1 MIHPFKNFQ
10 IGHVFF
16 GSFAGFITVVLI
28 IVIGV
33 SYQFSVREI
42 VKSTSF
48 YQQNNLNQLDK
59 QLNIQMTEIENISL
73 AISRNSN
80 LQEYLNKAGADSY
93 TRFANASRITFDLSN
108 IAFSMPII
116 HSIRVYIDDPP
127 VSDYQGPVKFVKL
140 QGLREEP
147 WSETVENSDFS
158 WIGQHLISTNQG
170 DLPVISFARKIYTP
184 GYEYKALVVLD
195 IKASDIIKL
204 IQGEEPDSNRVL
216 LDLGLRAVT
225 STGDIPA
232 EQYRDTVQDLIH
244 NYNANLNDKGTLRY
258 HDSLIVW
265 SKLFSSDWIL
275 MEVTPWSEVTKGS
288 VRTAI
293 VLFSIGIAAIAIALL
308 MTLILSKQF
317 TKPIILLMKR
327 MNSFSLGHKDK
338 PMIDDYHNEFGAL
351 FKGYSVLVNR
361 TTELYASLE
370 RQYRK
375 QKEAEIQALQAMINP
390 HFLYNTLDQLNW
402 MAIEAGE
409 EKMSRVLELMGRMF
423 RIGLSNGESMIT
435 VERELMHLECYLQIQ
450 QIRWGEKLRYV
461 IDVPEGI
468 LSLYLPKL
476 TLQPFVE
483 NAIIHGFHGRET
495 GLIVVSA
502 VLSQGD
508 VHFEISDNGVGIS
521 DNWEKPKAR
530 NTGGYGIRNVR
541 ERMIAYYG
549 PAYDIGISSNPN
561 TGTLVSIRVPILKE
575 KPNSEG
581 GSYVEN
587 RNY

>member
-1 MIHPFKNFQ
+1 M
-10 IGHVFF
+10 FF
-16 GSFAGFITVVLI
+16 GSFAGFIIVVLVV
-28 IVIGV
+28 VIGV
-33 SYQFSVREI
+33 NYRFSVREM
-42 VKSTSF
+42 VNSTAF

-80 LQEYLNKAGADSY
+80 LQEYLNEAGADSY
-93 TRFANASRITFDLSN
+93 TRFTNASRLTIDLSN

-116 HSIRVYIDDPP
+116 QSIRVYVDDPP
-127 VSDYQGPVKFVKL
+127 VSDYQGPVTYVE
-140 QGLREEP
+140 LRNLLEEQ

-158 WIGQHLISTNQG
+158 WIGQHVISTNKG

-244 NYNANLNDKGTLRY
+244 NYNVNINDKGNIRY
-258 HDSLIVW
+258 HDSLVVW

-275 MEVTPWSEVTKGS
+275 MEVTPWSEITKGS
-288 VRTAI
+288 VRTAE
-293 VLFSIGIAAIAIALL
+293 VLFSIGVVAVVIALI
-308 MTLILSKQF
+308 MTLIISKQF
-317 TKPIILLMKR
+317 TKPIILLLKR
-327 MNSFSLGHKDK
+327 MNSFSLGNKDK
-338 PMIDDYHNEFGAL
+338 PMINDYHNEFGAL
-351 FKGYSVLVNR
+351 FNGYSVLVDR
-361 TTELYASLE
+361 TTELYASLKQ
-370 RQYRK
+370 QYRK

-409 EKMSRVLELMGRMF
+409 ERMSRVLELMGRMF
-423 RIGLSNGESMIT
+423 RIGLSNGESIIT
-435 VERELMHLECYLQIQ
+435 VEKELTHLECYLQIQ
-450 QIRWGEKLRYV
+450 QIRWGEKLSYV
-461 IDVPEGI
+461 IEVPEAI
-468 LSLYLPKL
+468 KALYIPKL

-483 NAIIHGFHGRET
+483 NAIIHGFHGRDT
-495 GLIVVSA
+495 GLIVITA
-502 VLSQGD
+502 VLSHED
-508 VHFEISDNGVGIS
+508 VEFKISDNGVGIPA
-521 DNWEKPKAR
+521 NWKRQKTR

-561 TGTLVSIRVPILKE
+561 TGTLVSIRIPEMRE
-575 KPNSEG
+575 KPASKG
-581 GSYVEN
+581 G
-587 RNY
+587 

>member
-1 MIHPFKNFQ
+1 M
-10 IGHVFF
+10 
-16 GSFAGFITVVLI
+16 LI
-28 IVIGV
+28 VVIGV

-48 YQQNNLNQLDK
+48 YQQNNLIQLDK

-80 LQEYLNKAGADSY
+80 LQEYLSEAEGADSY
-93 TRFANASRITFDLSN
+93 TRFAIASRITFDLSN

-116 HSIRVYIDDPP
+116 QSIRVYIEDPP

-140 QGLREEP
+140 QELHEEP
-147 WSETVENSDFS
+147 WSETVDNSDFS
-158 WIGQHLISTNQG
+158 WIGQHLISTNKG

-204 IQGEEPDSNRVL
+204 IQGEEPDANRVL
-216 LDLGLRAVT
+216 LDLGLRAVA
-225 STGDIPA
+225 STGDISA
-232 EQYRDTVQDLIH
+232 EQYRETAQDLIRH
-244 NYNANLNDKGTLRY
+244 DNANLNDKGTLRY
-258 HDSLIVW
+258 HDSLVVW
-265 SKLFSSDWIL
+265 SKLFSSEWIL
-275 MEVTPWSEVTKGS
+275 MEVTPWSEMTKGS
-288 VRTAI
+288 VRTAA
-293 VLFSIGIAAIAIALL
+293 VMFSIGIAAIVIALI

-317 TKPIILLMKR
+317 TKPIILLLKS

-338 PMIDDYHNEFGAL
+338 PIVEDYHNEFGAL
-351 FKGYSVLVNR
+351 FKGYSVLVDR

-370 RQYRK
+370 QQYRK

-435 VERELMHLECYLQIQ
+435 VERELTHLECYLQIQ
-450 QIRWGEKLRYV
+450 QIRWGEKLGYA
-461 IDVPEGI
+461 IDVPEAAI
-468 LSLYLPKL
+468 KALYLPKL

-495 GLIVVSA
+495 GLIVISA
-502 VLSQGD
+502 ALSQGD
-508 VHFEISDNGVGIS
+508 VHFEISDNGVGIP
-521 DNWEKPKAR
+521 DNWQQQKAR

-541 ERMIAYYG
+541 ERLIAYYG
-549 PAYDIGISSNPN
+549 PAYDIGIRSNPN
-561 TGTLVSIRVPILKE
+561 TGTMISIRVPVIKE
-575 KPNSEG
+575 KPVSEG
-581 GSYVEN
+581 GQDVEGSH
-587 RNY
+587 Y